1 MRQLLIL
8 VGIILIY
15 TNSTLAQ
22 QKFNGH
28 KPVGKTESEKKL
40 SKERADTQ
48 LFKSSLNKKFPS
60 SFVMPGEFE
69 ESQAVAI
76 SWSFDYNNNGNVIG
90 ADTSSEYGLVS
101 ALLADAIQKECLVI
115 IRVDKAID
123 TIPVKAFMKNRNTPL
138 YNYLFMVARG
148 DDWWTRD
155 YGPMA
160 FYNNTLDTIS
170 FTDMKYYDGRDNDN
184 IFPAQLAAIMG
195 KENYVTAL
203 NAEGGNFMTDGFGK
217 MFFSDRL
224 TLVNQDILGWSTQ
237 TIYDTLKTTLGTPDL
252 KELVSLECDGGTGHI
267 DLYVKL
273 IDEQTIIMSQYPSEI
288 TAQDRQI
295 IEDNFQ
301 AISNMTS
308 TYNRPF
314 RILRVEHPTNNAGK
328 HTRKSCTQIDADA
341 RNFINGVTVNNSFI
355 FPSYYD
361 GKTGNKEQHERIMSY
376 FYRTL
381 PGYNIVPIDSRDLS
395 PLGGAIHCITMQIPA
410 ENPIRFWH
418 PSVDGIQANLDKY
431 HIIAKISNTSGIKTA
446 KCIYRKNKGSW
457 TTVSL
462 TDSSGYFI
470 GDILNSGLSGD
481 DEIEYYLEAE
491 SNNGKTA
498 NKPITAKNGGYYK
511 IRLRI
516 PSGFEDDMV
525 QRNNHLFTAY
535 PNPAKEFVNINFQ
548 IIEKADIKLNIYDGL
563 GKLVYRENH
572 DQIKPGVYTSEVN
585 IESLPQGI
593 YFYSLVINNKTSL
606 SKKLR
611 IDK

>member
-1 MRQLLIL
+1 MRQ
-8 VGIILIY
+8 ILIVIGILIC
-15 TNSTLAQ
+15 TGSVNAQ
-22 QKFNGH
+22 QPFNGH
-28 KPVGKTESEKKL
+28 KPVGRTLAEKKL
-40 SKERADTQ
+40 TRENAGKN
-48 LFKSSLNKKFPS
+48 LFKASLNKKFPN
-60 SFVMPGEFE
+60 SFIMPGEFE

-76 SWSFDYNNNGNVIG
+76 SWSFDYDNNGNVTG
-90 ADTSSEYGLVS
+90 ADTSSEYGLIS
-101 ALLADAIQKECLVI
+101 AKLADVIQKECLVI
-115 IRVDKAID
+115 IRVDKARD
-123 TIPVKAFMKNRNTPL
+123 TIPVKAFMINRNTPL
-138 YNYLFMVARG
+138 SNYKFMVAKG

-170 FTDMKYYDGRDNDN
+170 FTDLKYYDGRDNDN
-184 IFPAQLAAIMG
+184 IFPAQLASLMG
-195 KENYVTAL
+195 KENYVTGL
-203 NAEGGNFMTDGFGK
+203 NGEGGNLMTDGFGM
-217 MFFSDRL
+217 MFFSDML
-224 TLVNQDILGWSTQ
+224 TWQNQDILGWTAQ
-237 TIYDTLKTTLGTPDL
+237 TTYDTLKATLGTPDL

-267 DLYVKL
+267 DLYTKL
-273 IDEQTIIMSQYPSEI
+273 IDEQTMIMSQYPSEI

-301 AISNMTS
+301 AITNMQS
-308 TYNRPF
+308 IYKRPF
-314 RILRVEHPTNNAGK
+314 RILRVEHPTNDAGK
-328 HTRKSCTQIDADA
+328 HTRKSCTQLDADA
-341 RNFINGVTVNNSFI
+341 RNFINGLTVNNTFI

-361 GKTGNKEQHERIMSY
+361 GNTGNKAQHERILEY

-418 PSVDGIQANLDKY
+418 PSVDGIQPNLSKY
-431 HIIAKISNTSGIKTA
+431 QIVTKISNTSGIKTA
-446 KCIYRKNKGSW
+446 KCLWRKNKGTW
-457 TTVSL
+457 TTITLS
-462 TDSSGYFI
+462 DSTGFFI

-516 PSGFEDDMV
+516 PAGFEDDFV
-525 QRNNHLFTAY
+525 QRANHLFTAY
-535 PNPAKEFVNINFQ
+535 PNPAMDLVNINFQ
-548 IIEKADIKLNIYDGL
+548 IVEQADIKLNIYDAL
-563 GKLVYRENH
+563 GKLVYTENH
-572 DQIKPGVYTSEVN
+572 EQIKPGLYRSEVN
-585 IESLPQGI
+585 LENLNPGI
-593 YFYSLVINNKTSL
+593 YYYSLLINNKSNL

>member
-1 MRQLLIL
+1 MRQILIL
-8 VGIILIY
+8 IAAVLFSLNGM
-15 TNSTLAQ
+15 AQ

-28 KPVGKTESEKKL
+28 KPVGRTEAEKKL
-40 SKERADTQ
+40 SKERAHLN
-48 LFKSSLNKKFPS
+48 LFKSGLQKKFPS
-60 SFVMPGEFE
+60 SFIMPGEFE

-76 SWSFDYNNNGNVIG
+76 SWSFEYDNDGNVIG

-101 ALLADAIQKECLVI
+101 ALLADAIQKECKVI
-115 IRVDKAID
+115 IRVDKAVD
-123 TIPVKAFMKNRNTPL
+123 TIPVISFMNNRNTPL
-138 YNYLFMVARG
+138 YNYLFMVAKG

-160 FYNNTLDTIS
+160 FYNNTLDTIA

-184 IFPAQLAAIMG
+184 LFPAQLAAIMG
-195 KENYVTAL
+195 KENYITSL
-203 NAEGGNFMTDGFGK
+203 NAEGGNLMTDGFGK
-217 MFFSDRL
+217 MFFSDVV
-224 TLVNQDILGWSTQ
+224 TWANNDILGWSTQ
-237 TIYDTLKTTLGTPDL
+237 TTYDTLQAALGTPDL
-252 KELVSLECDGGTGHI
+252 KELIALECDGGTGHI

-273 IDEQTIIMSQYPSEI
+273 IDEQTMIMSQYPSEI

-301 AISNMTS
+301 AITNMTS

-314 RILRVEHPTNNAGK
+314 RILRVEHPTNDVGK
-328 HTRKSCTQIDADA
+328 HSRKSCTQLDADA
-341 RNFINGVTVNNSFI
+341 RNFINGLTVNNSFI

-361 GKTGNKEQHERIMSY
+361 GNTGNKEQHERIMDY
-376 FYRTL
+376 YKRTL
-381 PGYNIVPIDSRDLS
+381 PGYKIVPIDSRDLS

-418 PSVDGIQANLDKY
+418 PSVDGIQANLPSY
-431 HIIAKISNTSGIKTA
+431 HIIAKISNSSGIKTA
-446 KCIYRKNKGSW
+446 KCIWRKNSGAW
-457 TTVSL
+457 TSITL
-462 TDSSGYFI
+462 NDSAGYFI
-470 GDILNSGLSGD
+470 GDIIHSGLNGD
-481 DEIEYYLEAE
+481 DYIEYYLEAE
-491 SNNGKTA
+491 SYNGKTA

-516 PSGFEDDMV
+516 PSGTEDDWV
-525 QRNNHLFTAY
+525 KRENHLFTAY

-548 IIEKADIKLNIYDGL
+548 IIQQGDIQLNIYDGL
-563 GKLVYRENH
+563 GKLVYTESH
-572 DQIKPGVYTSEVN
+572 DQMKPGVYTSEVN

-593 YFYSLVINNKTSL
+593 YYYSLLINHQMSL

>member
-1 MRQLLIL
+1 MRQI
-8 VGIILIY
+8 IILIAILIY
-15 TNSTLAQ
+15 SNSSNAQ

-28 KPVGKTESEKKL
+28 KPVGRTEAEKKL
-40 SKERADTQ
+40 SKERGNSQ
-48 LFKSSLNKKFPS
+48 LFKTGLNKRFPA
-60 SFVMPGEFE
+60 SFVLPGEFE

-76 SWSFDYNNNGNVIG
+76 SWSFDYDNNGNVTG
-90 ADTSSEYGLVS
+90 ADTSSEYGVVS
-101 ALLADAIQKECLVI
+101 ALLADAIQKECRVI
-115 IRVDKAID
+115 IRVDKARD
-123 TIPVKAFMKNRNTPL
+123 TIPVKAFMNNRNTPL
-138 YNYLFMVARG
+138 FNYLFMVAKG

-160 FYNNTLDTIS
+160 FYNNTLDSIS
-170 FTDMKYYDGRDNDN
+170 FTDMKYYDGRDNDD
-184 IFPAQLAAIMG
+184 IFPEQLANIMG
-195 KENYVTAL
+195 KVNYKTAL

-224 TLVNQDILGWSTQ
+224 TLENEDILSWSKQ
-237 TIYDTLKTTLGTPDL
+237 AIFDTLRTSLGTPDL

-314 RILRVEHPTNNAGK
+314 RILRVEHPTNDAGK
-328 HTRKSCTQIDADA
+328 HTRKSCNQLDADA
-341 RNFINGVTVNNSFI
+341 RNFINGTTVNNSFI

-361 GKTGNKEQHERIMSY
+361 GKTGNKEQHERIMTY
-376 FYRTL
+376 FNRTL

-418 PSVDGIQANLDKY
+418 PSVDGIQANLNKY
-431 HIIAKISNTSGIKTA
+431 HIIAKISNQSGIKTS
-446 KCIYRKNKGSW
+446 KCFYRKNKGEWIS
-457 TTVSL
+457 TIL
-462 TDSSGYFI
+462 TDSAGYFI

-498 NKPITAKNGGYYK
+498 YKPITAKNGGYYK

-516 PSGFEDDMV
+516 PAGTEDDMV
-525 QRNNHLFTAY
+525 QRVNHLFTAY
-535 PNPAKEFVNINFQ
+535 PNPARDLVNINFQ
-548 IIEKADIKLNIYDGL
+548 IIEQADIKLNIYDGL
-563 GKLVYRENH
+563 GKLVYTENH
-572 DQIKPGVYTSEVN
+572 EQTKPGLYTSEVN
-585 IESLPQGI
+585 IEALPQGI
-593 YFYSLVINNKTSL
+593 YFYSLLINNKLSL